1 MFGLK
6 QNENFSS
13 QNNLTIKPVEK
24 RDRPL
29 EISVLFK
36 STINDTTA
44 CMGVV
49 LDFSTILTIKECSD
63 QLR

>member
-6 QNENFSS
+6 QNEKCSS
-13 QNNLTIKPVEK
+13 QNNITIQPVEK

-44 CMGVV
+44 CMGIV
-49 LDFSTILTIKECSD
+49 LDFNKILTIKECSD